1 MRLIQNNQAVT
12 QHTPVF
18 VERLP
23 GQVGGMGSQGA
34 AFSFQVFQYRTGAK
48 LRMSCGV
55 NFAPQSG
62 MGRRRREVI
71 DELDE
76 EFSVPITI
84 FENGDADDE
93 VDLPVIEI
101 IEAVEVQPII
111 YDGHLIS
118 EDDREFNNII
128 SSKLTFDLVDAIFDA
143 DNDNAVYYC
152 ETSLCLGPMWLEVC
166 LFVLITLLLL
176 NLVRCVAVTMGERNT
191 VKVIYE
197 E

>member
-1 MRLIQNNQAVT
+1 MSVNFCNIVDDDTGKSVVRLIQNNQAVT

-23 GQVGGMGSQGA
+23 GQIGGMGAQGA

-55 NFAPQSG
+55 NFAPQNG
-62 MGRRRREVI
+62 LGRRRREVV

-93 VDLPVIEI
+93 VDLPIIEI
-101 IEAVEVQPII
+101 VEDVEVQPII
-111 YDGHLIS
+111 YDGQLIS
-118 EDDREFNNII
+118 EDDREYSNF
-128 SSKLTFDLVDAIFDA
+128 F
-143 DNDNAVYYC
+143 
-152 ETSLCLGPMWLEVC
+152 
-166 LFVLITLLLL
+166 LFIPELLFS
-176 NLVRCVAVTMGERNT
+176 
-191 VKVIYE
+191 
-197 E
+197 